1 MKFKDR
7 IIRFM
12 YGRYGT
18 DSLHSFL
25 TAVFFIMWAINLFI
39 NNIILYLVMCGVLIY
54 QLMRVF
60 SRNHAARQKENAA
73 YLKLK
78 NGVTGFF
85 KRTWMRLKDIKN
97 CRYRTCPRCRAT
109 LRLPRKRGKHTARC
123 PRCKNEF
130 GVHIFF

>member
-54 QLMRVF
+54 
-60 SRNHAARQKENAA
+60 
-73 YLKLK
+73 
-78 NGVTGFF
+78 
-85 KRTWMRLKDIKN
+85 
-97 CRYRTCPRCRAT
+97 
-109 LRLPRKRGKHTARC
+109 
-123 PRCKNEF
+123 
-130 GVHIFF
+130 